1 MSACRTGCN
10 SGEERTSL
18 RVHREVSGNYNPPVM
33 REATI
38 LALIVFAVVGPSAQ
52 NGDARQ
58 QLVPTGKLRAA
69 LNTGNPL
76 TRAVGAEIARE
87 LARRLGVEAVLVEY
101 PSPGDVINAA
111 GKEWDVG
118 FVAADP
124 DREGAVQF
132 TSPYVELEATYLVPG
147 NSPIKT
153 TADVD
158 RPGIRIATGATSA
171 YTLVLKRDIKH
182 AELMFA
188 GNEEAF
194 KALQD
199 GRAHAMAGLR
209 FNAMQWTS
217 RVPGSRVLADSF
229 TRAQQAIAVP
239 NGRPAARA
247 YLESF
252 LDGARR
258 SGMIA
263 AAIQKTGLAG
273 ARVPG
278 Q

>member
-1 MSACRTGCN
+1 MRDPFG
-10 SGEERTSL
+10 
-18 RVHREVSGNYNPPVM
+18 GNYNPPVM

-38 LALIVFAVVGPSAQ
+38 LALIVLATAGVSAQ
-52 NGDARQ
+52 NSDVRQ

-87 LARRLGVEAVLVEY
+87 LARRLGVEVVLLEY
-101 PSPGDVINAA
+101 PSPGAIIDAA
-111 GKEWDVG
+111 GKEWDIG

-132 TSPYVELEATYLVPG
+132 TSPYMELEATYLVPG
-147 NSPIKT
+147 DSPIKT

-158 RPGIRIATGATSA
+158 RPGVRIATGATSA
-171 YTLVLKRDIKH
+171 YTLVLKRDITR
-182 AELMFA
+182 AELVFA
-188 GNEEAF
+188 GNEDAF

-199 GRAHAMAGLR
+199 GRVHAMAGLR

-229 TRAQQAIAVP
+229 TSAQQAIAVP

-252 LDGARR
+252 IDEVRR
-258 SGMIA
+258 SGMIG

-273 ARVPG
+273 ARVAG
-278 Q
+278 RR

>member
-1 MSACRTGCN
+1 
-10 SGEERTSL
+10 
-18 RVHREVSGNYNPPVM
+18 M

-38 LALIVFAVVGPSAQ
+38 LALIVLAVAAVSAQ

-58 QLVPTGKLRAA
+58 QLVPTGTLRAA

-87 LARRLGVEAVLVEY
+87 LARRLGVETVLVEY
-101 PSPGDVINAA
+101 PSPAA
-111 GKEWDVG
+111 LIDAAKEWDIG

-124 DREGAVQF
+124 DREGVVQF

-147 NSPIKT
+147 NSSIKT

-158 RPGIRIATGATSA
+158 RPGIRIATGAGSA
-171 YTLVLKRDIKH
+171 FTLVLKRDIKH

-188 GNEEAF
+188 GNEDAF
-194 KALQD
+194 KALQE

-209 FNAMQWTS
+209 FNAMEWTS

-229 TRAQQAIAVP
+229 ARAQQAIAVP
-239 NGRPAARA
+239 SGRPAARA

-252 LDGARR
+252 IDELRR

-278 Q
+278 R